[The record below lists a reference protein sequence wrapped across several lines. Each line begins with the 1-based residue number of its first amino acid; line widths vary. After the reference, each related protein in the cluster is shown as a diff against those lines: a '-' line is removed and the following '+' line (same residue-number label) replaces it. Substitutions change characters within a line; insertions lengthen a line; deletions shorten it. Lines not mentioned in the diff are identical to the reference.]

1 MSFKI
6 DNFFRII
13 HGLTI
18 FFVIFSSSAFIN
30 ASNLLVAY
38 KTPITTGL
46 LVLLVLSSLTYGLFV
61 REYFVFT
68 IAIIITAVIYL
79 KSGSKAPLVLTIFI
93 FSTRGIDPFESLFDV
108 LIAQTFLLFG
118 TMALWLAGVLQDVTV
133 LNKHSLGFYYP
144 NTLGATILSIII
156 VSLVLYE
163 YRSSSLKAMS
173 KKLFIFAHLVLI
185 ILLWISG
192 ARGSMISS
200 VIAYAMF
207 FMVHFLGE
215 RHGKFIRAL
224 AIGVVIGVPLASI
237 VMLSPRINQVGSV
250 LYKLNSFLTTRI
262 QLNYEFFINYGVKFF
277 GQHVQYLTDSRYFT
291 AINRYAF
298 LDNAYIMY
306 LINFGIV
313 SVVAIIVYEL
323 VICSRIDK
331 PQFLLLSIPLVAY
344 AAYGFVEQG
353 FAQYWVNVVF
363 SCSAVVFRP
372 EIYSRTFKQRNLLID
387 EIEVTQADA

>member
-6 DNFFRII
+6 ENFFRII

-30 ASNLLVAY
+30 SSNLLVTY
-38 KTPITTGL
+38 KTPITTGF
-46 LVLLVLSSLTYGLFV
+46 LVLLVLSSLTYGLFLC
-61 REYFVFT
+61 EYLVFT
-68 IAIIITAVIYL
+68 IAIVITTVIYL
-79 KSGSKAPLVLTIFI
+79 KSGSKAPLVLVIFI
-93 FSTRGIDPFESLFDV
+93 FSMRGIDPFESLYDV

-118 TMALWLAGVLQDVTV
+118 TVALWLVGVLQDVTV

-163 YRSSSLKAMS
+163 YKSSSFTAMS

-192 ARGSMISS
+192 ARGSMIAS
-200 VIAYAMF
+200 VIAYTMF
-207 FMVHFLGE
+207 FMVHVLGQ
-215 RHGKFIRAL
+215 RHGKLIRTL
-224 AIGVVIGVPLASI
+224 VISVVVGIPLASI
-237 VMLSPRINQVGSV
+237 AMLTPRINQVGSV
-250 LYKLNSFLTTRI
+250 LYKLNTFLTTRI

-291 AINRYAF
+291 EINRYAF

-306 LINFGIV
+306 LINFGIA
-313 SVVAIIVYEL
+313 SLVAIIVYEL
-323 VICSRIDK
+323 VMCSRLDK
-331 PQFLLLSIPLVAY
+331 SQFLLFSIPLVAY
-344 AAYGFVEQG
+344 ATYGFVEQG

-363 SCSAVVFRP
+363 SCSAIVFRP
-372 EIYSRTFKQRNLLID
+372 KIYSRNYKQRNLLVD
-387 EIEVTQADA
+387 KMEVTQADA